1 MEDEKVVVK
10 SVKAEYITTQTDKY
24 ENEICYFKM
33 KDKNFELKFAPL
45 MKDPSF
51 KLPWFKTDK
60 GQYLLKVK
68 TRYSKTKEFKK
79 EEVVL
84 LEVVFKYYKMNDF
97 EGLYV
102 CSIA

>member
-1 MEDEKVVVK
+1 MDDEKFTIK
-10 SVKAEYITTQTDKY
+10 NVKAEYITTKSDKY

-33 KDKNFELKFAPL
+33 RDKNFELKFAPL
-45 MKDPSF
+45 MKDSY

-68 TRYSKTKEFKK
+68 TKYCKIKELRK

-84 LEVVFKYYKMNDF
+84 LDVIFKYYKMNEM
-97 EGLYV
+97 EGFYV

>member
-1 MEDEKVVVK
+1 MDDEKVTIK
-10 SVKAEYITTQTDKY
+10 NVKAEYITTKTDKN

-33 KDKNFELKFAPL
+33 RDNSFEAKFAPL
-45 MKDPSF
+45 MKDSY

-60 GQYLLKVK
+60 GHYLLKVK
-68 TRYSKTKEFKK
+68 TKYSKVKELKK

-84 LEVVFKYYKMNDF
+84 LEVVFKYFKMNDF
-97 EGLYV
+97 EGFYV